1 MITADQGVRGGKII
15 ELKRVVD
22 AAVKVSPCVKR
33 VLVYQR
39 TGADIPMT
47 SIDFNLD
54 KVKNTVKVVLFTFGG
69 STIFNTS
76 NS

>member
-22 AAVKVSPCVKR
+22 AAVKLSPCVKR

-39 TGADIPMT
+39 TGADVPMS

-54 KVKNTVKVVLFTFGG
+54 KVITG
-69 STIFNTS
+69 
-76 NS
+76 